1 LLVVVRKEQSL
12 SQKYLDLVGVIIVAI
27 DADQKVK
34 LINKRGCEILG
45 CKENEIVGKNWF
57 EKFVP
62 EKIRDTVKE
71 AFTKLM
77 AGEIKA
83 VEYFENPV
91 LAKSGEE
98 RMIAWHNAVLKDEE
112 GRITGTLSSGEDI
125 TERQRDEETLRRSE
139 AEIRAVLE
147 TVVDGIIT
155 IDEKGIVQS
164 FNPAAA
170 RIFGYSSDE
179 VIGQNI
185 AILMPE
191 PDGSQHD
198 DYLGNYLRTGEKKI
212 IGIGREVIG
221 KRKDGTTFPVYIA
234 VSEVHLGDEVK
245 FTGIVRDLT
254 EFKQMQEKVLQA
266 QSLATIGEMA
276 ASIAH
281 EIKNPLAGISGAIE
295 VLRDGLEAEDP
306 SREIMDEI
314 VGQVRRLDNRVRE
327 LLMLSKPWHP
337 EKQLCD
343 LRTLIEKVSARA
355 QEQESFA
362 QVQFILK
369 GKKAV
374 MAPVDPTFFE
384 QVLWNVLHNASQA
397 MPDGGEIRYS
407 FSQKEGF
414 VLLTVADTGAGIP
427 DHQLDR
433 IFRPF
438 YTTKTR
444 GTGLGLAICQKIMQ
458 AQGGSIVVSSEVG
471 RGTEVTLSF
480 PH

>member
-1 LLVVVRKEQSL
+1 MARKKQPVAQE
-12 SQKYLDLVGVIIVAI
+12 YLDLVGVIIVAI
-27 DADQKVK
+27 DADQRVK

-57 EKFVP
+57 ENFIP
-62 EKIRDTVKE
+62 ESVRDTVKE
-71 AFTKLM
+71 VFTKLM

-98 RMIAWHNAVLKDEE
+98 RKIAWHNAVLKDEE

-125 TERQRDEETLRRSE
+125 TERQRTEETLRRSE
-139 AEIRAVLE
+139 AEIRAVLD

-155 IDEKGIVQS
+155 ISGKGIVQS

-170 RIFGYSSDE
+170 KIFGYASNE
-179 VIGQNI
+179 VIGRNI

-191 PDGSQHD
+191 PDRSQHN
-198 DYLGNYLRTGEKKI
+198 DYLGNYLRSGEKKI
-212 IGIGREVIG
+212 IGSGREVIG
-221 KRKDGTTFPVYIA
+221 KRKDGTTFPMYLA
-234 VSEVHLGDEVK
+234 VSEVHAGDEVK

-254 EFKQMQEKVLQA
+254 DFKQMQEKVVQA

-281 EIKNPLAGISGAIE
+281 EIKNPLAGISGAIQ
-295 VLRDGLEAEDP
+295 VLKDGLEAGDP
-306 SREIMDEI
+306 RQEIMEEI
-314 VGQVRRLDNRVRE
+314 VSQVGRLDSRVRE
-327 LLMLSKPWHP
+327 LLMLSKPWQP
-337 EKQLCD
+337 EKQLYN
-343 LRTLIEKVSARA
+343 LQSLIEVISTAA
-355 QEQESFA
+355 QEQEDFA
-362 QVQFILK
+362 QVRFIFD
-369 GKKAV
+369 GEEEV
-374 MAPVDPTFFE
+374 MAPVDSTFFE
-384 QVLWNVLHNASQA
+384 QVLWNLLQNAADA

-414 VLLTVADTGAGIP
+414 VLLTVADTGTGIP
-427 DHQLDR
+427 ENQLDR

-438 YTTKTR
+438 FTTKTR
-444 GTGLGLAICQKIMQ
+444 GTGLGLAVCQKIMQ
-458 AQGGSIVVSSEVG
+458 AQGGSIAVSSEVG

-480 PH
+480 PY

>member
-1 LLVVVRKEQSL
+1 VATKEQRI

-27 DADQKVK
+27 DADERVK
-34 LINKRGCEILG
+34 LINKKGCEILG
-45 CKENEIVGKNWF
+45 YKEGEIVGKNWF
-57 EKFVP
+57 ENFIP
-62 EKIRDTVKE
+62 ERNRDTVRD

-77 AGEIKA
+77 AGKIQV
-83 VEYFENPV
+83 VEHFENPV

-98 RMIAWHNAVLKDEE
+98 RMIAWHNAVLDDEE
-112 GRITGTLSSGEDI
+112 GRITGTLSSGTDI
-125 TERQRDEETLRRSE
+125 TEHQQNEEILRRSE
-139 AEIRAVLE
+139 AEIRAVLD

-155 IDEKGIVQS
+155 IDHEGTIQS

-170 RIFGYSSDE
+170 RMFGYPSDE
-179 VIGQNI
+179 VIGQNL

-191 PDGSQHD
+191 PDSSQHD
-198 DYLGNYLRTGEKKI
+198 DYLGSYLHSGEKKI

-221 KRKDGTTFPVYIA
+221 RRKDGTTFPMYLA
-234 VSEVHLGDEVK
+234 VSEVHLRDEVR

-254 EFKQMQEKVLQA
+254 DFKQLQEKVLQA

-281 EIKNPLAGISGAIE
+281 EIKNPLAGISGAIQ
-295 VLRDGLEAEDP
+295 VLKDRLEAEDP
-306 SREIMDEI
+306 HREIMEEI
-314 VGQVRRLDNRVRE
+314 VSQVRRLDNRVRE
-327 LLMLSKPWHP
+327 LLMLSKPWQP

-343 LRTLIEKVSARA
+343 VRSLIEKISATA

-369 GKKAV
+369 GEKAV

-384 QVLWNVLHNASQA
+384 QVIWNVLHNASQA

-407 FSQKEGF
+407 FAQKDGF
-414 VLLTVADTGAGIP
+414 VLLTVADTGTGIP
-427 DHQLDR
+427 KHQQDR

-458 AQGGSIVVSSEVG
+458 AQGGSIAVSSEVG

>member
-1 LLVVVRKEQSL
+1 MATKEQRISE
-12 SQKYLDLVGVIIVAI
+12 KYLDLVGVIIVSI
-27 DADQKVK
+27 DADQKVN

-45 CKENEIVGKNWF
+45 YKESEIIGKNWF
-57 EKFVP
+57 ENFVP
-62 EKIRDTVKE
+62 ESVRDTVQE
-71 AFTKLM
+71 AFAKLM
-77 AGEIKA
+77 AGEIEA
-83 VEYFENPV
+83 VEHFENPV

-98 RMIAWHNAVLKDEE
+98 RMIAWHNAVLNDEE
-112 GRITGTLSSGEDI
+112 GRITGTLSSGKDI
-125 TERQRDEETLRRSE
+125 TEHQQNEEILRRSE
-139 AEIRAVLE
+139 AEIRAVLD

-155 IDEKGIVQS
+155 IDHEGTVQS

-170 RIFGYSSDE
+170 RIFGFSPDE
-179 VIGQNI
+179 VIGQNL

-191 PDGSQHD
+191 PDRTQHD
-198 DYLGNYLRTGEKKI
+198 DYVGSYLHSGEKKI
-212 IGIGREVIG
+212 IGLGREVIG
-221 KRKDGTTFPVYIA
+221 RRKDGTTFPMYLG
-234 VSEVHLGDEVK
+234 VSEVHLRDEVR

-254 EFKQMQEKVLQA
+254 DFKQLQEKVLQA

-281 EIKNPLAGISGAIE
+281 EIKNPLAGISGAIQ
-295 VLRDGLEAEDP
+295 VLKDGLEAEDP
-306 SREIMDEI
+306 HREIMEEI

-327 LLMLSKPWHP
+327 LLMLSKPWQP
-337 EKQLCD
+337 EKQLCN
-343 LRTLIEKVSARA
+343 LRSLIEEISATA

-362 QVQFILK
+362 RVQFIFK
-369 GKKAV
+369 GRKAV

-407 FSQKEGF
+407 FAQKDGF
-414 VLLTVADTGAGIP
+414 VLLTVADTGTGIP
-427 DHQLDR
+427 EHQQKR

-438 YTTKTR
+438 FTTKTR

-458 AQGGSIVVSSEVG
+458 AQGGSIAVSSEVG
-471 RGTEVTLSF
+471 RGTRVTLSF

>member
-1 LLVVVRKEQSL
+1 VAKKEQPV

-27 DADQKVK
+27 DADQKVN
-34 LINKRGCEILG
+34 LINKRGCEVLG
-45 CKENEIVGKNWF
+45 YKESEIVGKNWF
-57 EKFVP
+57 ENFIP
-62 EKIRDTVKE
+62 ERIRDTVTE
-71 AFTKLM
+71 AFAKLM
-77 AGEIKA
+77 TGEIQA

-125 TERQRDEETLRRSE
+125 TQRQRTEETLRRSE
-139 AEIRAVLE
+139 AEIRAVLD

-170 RIFGYSSDE
+170 RIFGYSSSE

-191 PDGSQHD
+191 PDRSQHN
-198 DYLGNYLRTGEKKI
+198 DYLSNYLRGGEKKI

-221 KRKDGTTFPVYIA
+221 KRKDGTTFPMYIA
-234 VSEVHLGDEVK
+234 VSEVHLGDEIK

-254 EFKQMQEKVLQA
+254 DFKQMQEKVLQS
-266 QSLATIGEMA
+266 QSLASIGEMA

-281 EIKNPLAGISGAIE
+281 EIKNPLAGISGAIQ
-295 VLRDGLEAEDP
+295 VLQDGLEAGDP
-306 SREIMDEI
+306 RQEIMEEI
-314 VGQVRRLDNRVRE
+314 VSQVRRLDSRVRE
-327 LLMLSKPWHP
+327 LLMLSKPWQP
-337 EKQLCD
+337 EKQLCN
-343 LRTLIEKVSARA
+343 LQSLIEVISATA
-355 QEQESFA
+355 QEHESFA
-362 QVQFILK
+362 QVEFLFE

-397 MPDGGEIRYS
+397 MPDGGEIRYC

-427 DHQLDR
+427 ENQLDR

-438 YTTKTR
+438 FTTKTR

>member
-1 LLVVVRKEQSL
+1 MVVKKEQPLSL
-12 SQKYLDLVGVIIVAI
+12 KYLDLVGVIIVAI

-34 LINKRGCEILG
+34 LINKKGCEVLG
-45 CKENEIVGKNWF
+45 YKESEIVGKNWF
-57 EKFVP
+57 EHFIP
-62 EKIRDTVKE
+62 EGMRDTVEE

-77 AGEIKA
+77 AGEIEA
-83 VEYFENPV
+83 SEYFENPV

-98 RMIAWHNAVLKDEE
+98 RMIAWHNAILKDEE

-125 TERQRDEETLRRSE
+125 TERQRNEETLRRSE
-139 AEIRAVLE
+139 AEIRAVLD
-147 TVVDGIIT
+147 TAVDGIIT
-155 IDEKGIVQS
+155 IDKRGILQS

-179 VIGQNI
+179 VIGQNLT
-185 AILMPE
+185 ILMPE
-191 PDGSQHD
+191 PDGSQHGE
-198 DYLGNYLRTGEKKI
+198 YLGSYLQSGERKI
-212 IGIGREVIG
+212 IGIGREVVG
-221 KRKDGTTFPVYIA
+221 QRKDGTTFPMYLA
-234 VSEVHLGDEVK
+234 VSEVHLRDEVK

-254 EFKQMQEKVLQA
+254 EFKQLQEKVLQA

-281 EIKNPLAGISGAIE
+281 EIKNPLAGISGAIQ
-295 VLRDGLEAEDP
+295 VLQDGLEAGDP
-306 SREIMDEI
+306 RQEIMEEI
-314 VGQVRRLDNRVRE
+314 VGQVRRLDSRVRE
-327 LLMLSKPWHP
+327 LLMLSKPWKP
-337 EKQLCD
+337 EKQLCN
-343 LRTLIEKVSARA
+343 LRSLLEGISASA

-362 QVQFILK
+362 RVEFIFK

-374 MAPVDPTFFE
+374 LVPVDPTFFE
-384 QVLWNVLHNASQA
+384 QVLWNVLHNATQA

-407 FSQKEGF
+407 FSQKEEF
-414 VLLTVADTGAGIP
+414 VHLTVADTGSGIP

-438 YTTKTR
+438 FTTKTR

-458 AQGGSIVVSSEVG
+458 AQGGSIAVSSEVG

>member
-1 LLVVVRKEQSL
+1 MVKKEQPL

-27 DADQKVK
+27 DADQRVK

-45 CKENEIVGKNWF
+45 CKEGEIVGKDWF
-57 EKFVP
+57 ENFIP
-62 EKIRDTVKE
+62 ESVRDTVKE
-71 AFTKLM
+71 AFAKLM

-98 RMIAWHNAVLKDEE
+98 RMIAWHNAVLDDEE
-112 GRITGTLSSGEDI
+112 GRITGTLSSGKDI
-125 TERQRDEETLRRSE
+125 TEHQQNEEILRRSE
-139 AEIRAVLE
+139 AEIRAVLD

-155 IDEKGIVQS
+155 IDEKGKIQS

-191 PDGSQHD
+191 PDHSQHD
-198 DYLGNYLRTGEKKI
+198 DYVSNYLRTGEKKI

-221 KRKDGTTFPVYIA
+221 KRKDGATFPMYLA
-234 VSEVHLGDEVK
+234 VSQVHSKEEVK
-245 FTGIVRDLT
+245 FTGIIRDLT
-254 EFKQMQEKVLQA
+254 DFKQMQEKLLQT

-295 VLRDGLEAEDP
+295 VLRDELGAEDP
-306 SREIMDEI
+306 RREIMEEV

-327 LLMLSKPWHP
+327 LLMLSKPWQP
-337 EKQLCD
+337 EKQLCN
-343 LRTLIEKVSARA
+343 LQSLIEEISATA
-355 QEQESFA
+355 QEQKSFA
-362 QVQFILK
+362 QVQFIFK

-374 MAPVDPTFFE
+374 RALVDPTFFE
-384 QVLWNVLHNASQA
+384 QVIWNVLHNASQA
-397 MPDGGEIRYS
+397 MPDGGKIRYR
-407 FSQKEGF
+407 FSQKEGL
-414 VLLTVADTGAGIP
+414 VLLTVSDTGTGIP
-427 DHQLDR
+427 EHHQDR

-438 YTTKTR
+438 FTTKTR

-458 AQGGSIVVSSEVG
+458 SQGGTISVSSEVG

>member
-1 LLVVVRKEQSL
+1 MAKKEQPL
-12 SQKYLDLVGVIIVAI
+12 AQKYLDLVGVIIVAI

-57 EKFVP
+57 ENFIP
-62 EKIRDTVKE
+62 ERIRDTVKE

-77 AGEIKA
+77 AGEIQA

-91 LAKSGEE
+91 LVKSGEE
-98 RMIAWHNAVLKDEE
+98 RVIAWHNAILKDEE

-125 TERQRDEETLRRSE
+125 TERQRTEETLRRSE
-139 AEIRAVLE
+139 AEIRAVLD

-170 RIFGYSSDE
+170 RIFGYSSNE
-179 VIGQNI
+179 VIGRNI

-191 PDGSQHD
+191 PDRSQHN
-198 DYLGNYLRTGEKKI
+198 DYLGNYLRSGEKKI
-212 IGIGREVIG
+212 IGSGREVIG
-221 KRKDGTTFPVYIA
+221 KRKDGTTFPMYLA
-234 VSEVHLGDEVK
+234 VSEVHAGDEVK

-254 EFKQMQEKVLQA
+254 DFKQMQEKVLQA

-281 EIKNPLAGISGAIE
+281 EIKNPLAGISGAIQ
-295 VLRDGLEAEDP
+295 VLKDGLEAGDP
-306 SREIMDEI
+306 RQEIMEEI
-314 VGQVRRLDNRVRE
+314 VSQVGRLDSRVRE
-327 LLMLSKPWHP
+327 LLMLSKPWQP
-337 EKQLCD
+337 EKQLYN
-343 LRTLIEKVSARA
+343 LQSLIEVISTAA
-355 QEQESFA
+355 QEQEDFA
-362 QVQFILK
+362 QVRFIFD
-369 GKKAV
+369 GEEEV
-374 MAPVDPTFFE
+374 MAPVDSTFFE
-384 QVLWNVLHNASQA
+384 QVLWNLLQNAADA

-414 VLLTVADTGAGIP
+414 VLLTVADTGTGIP
-427 DHQLDR
+427 ENQLDR

-438 YTTKTR
+438 FTTKTR
-444 GTGLGLAICQKIMQ
+444 GTGLGLAVCQKIMQ

-480 PH
+480 PY

>member
-1 LLVVVRKEQSL
+1 MAKKEKPL
-12 SQKYLDLVGVIIVAI
+12 AQKYLDLVGVVIVAI
-27 DADQKVK
+27 NADQKVT
-34 LINKRGCEILG
+34 LINKKGCEILG

-62 EKIRDTVKE
+62 ERIRDTVRE
-71 AFTKLM
+71 AFAKLM
-77 AGEIKA
+77 AGEIEA

-91 LAKSGEE
+91 LAKGGEE
-98 RMIAWHNAVLKDEE
+98 RMIAWHNAVLKDGE

-125 TERQRDEETLRRSE
+125 TERQRHEETLRRSE
-139 AEIRAVLE
+139 AEIRAVLD

-155 IDEKGIVQS
+155 IDEKGTIQS

-179 VIGQNI
+179 VIGQEI

-191 PDGSQHD
+191 TDGSQHH
-198 DYLGNYLRTGEKKI
+198 DYMGSYLRSGEKKI

-221 KRKDGTTFPVYIA
+221 KRKDGTTFPMYLA
-234 VSEVHLGDEVK
+234 VSEVHLRDEVK

-254 EFKQMQEKVLQA
+254 DFKQLQEKVLQA

-306 SREIMDEI
+306 SREIMDE
-314 VGQVRRLDNRVRE
+314 VVAQVRRLDNRVRE

-337 EKQLCD
+337 EKQLCN
-343 LRTLIEKVSARA
+343 LRTLIEKISVTA

-362 QVQFILK
+362 QVQFIFK

-384 QVLWNVLHNASQA
+384 QVIWNVLHNASQA

-407 FSQKEGF
+407 FRVKEGF
-414 VLLTVADTGAGIP
+414 VFLTVADTGTGIP
-427 DHQLDR
+427 EHQQDR

-438 YTTKTR
+438 FTTKTR
-444 GTGLGLAICQKIMQ
+444 GTGLGLAICRKIMQ
-458 AQGGSIVVSSEVG
+458 AQGGSIAVSSEVG
-471 RGTEVTLSF
+471 QGTAVTLSF

>member
-1 LLVVVRKEQSL
+1 VAKKEQPL

-27 DADQKVK
+27 DADQRVK

-45 CKENEIVGKNWF
+45 CKEGEIVGKDWF
-57 EKFVP
+57 ENFIP
-62 EKIRDTVKE
+62 ESVRDTVKE
-71 AFTKLM
+71 AFAKLM

-98 RMIAWHNAVLKDEE
+98 RMIAWHNAILNDEE
-112 GRITGTLSSGEDI
+112 GRITGTLSSGEDV
-125 TERQRDEETLRRSE
+125 TERQRHEETLR
-139 AEIRAVLE
+139 
-147 TVVDGIIT
+147 
-155 IDEKGIVQS
+155 DEKGTVQS

-179 VIGQNI
+179 VIGQKLT
-185 AILMPE
+185 ILMPE
-191 PDGSQHD
+191 PDGSQHG
-198 DYLGNYLRTGEKKI
+198 DYLGSYLQSGEKKI
-212 IGIGREVIG
+212 IGIGREVVG
-221 KRKDGTTFPVYIA
+221 QRKDGTIFPMYLA
-234 VSEVHLGDEVK
+234 VSEVHLRDEVK

-254 EFKQMQEKVLQA
+254 EFKQLQEKVLQA

-281 EIKNPLAGISGAIE
+281 EIKNPLAGISGAIQ
-295 VLRDGLEAEDP
+295 VLQDGLEAGDP
-306 SREIMDEI
+306 RQEIMEEI
-314 VGQVRRLDNRVRE
+314 VSQVRRLDSRVRE
-327 LLMLSKPWHP
+327 LLMLSKPWQP
-337 EKQLCD
+337 EKQLCN
-343 LRTLIEKVSARA
+343 LRSLLEGISASA

-362 QVQFILK
+362 RVEFIFK
-369 GKKAV
+369 RKKAV
-374 MAPVDPTFFE
+374 MVPVDPTFFE
-384 QVLWNVLHNASQA
+384 QVLWNVLHNATQA

-407 FSQKEGF
+407 FSQKEEF

-438 YTTKTR
+438 FTTKTR

-458 AQGGSIVVSSEVG
+458 AQGGSITVSSEVG

>member
-1 LLVVVRKEQSL
+1 MARKEQSL
-12 SQKYLDLVGVIIVAI
+12 SQEYLDLVGVIIVAL
-27 DADQKVK
+27 DADQKVN
-34 LINKRGCEILG
+34 LINKKGCEILG
-45 CKENEIVGKNWF
+45 CKESEIVGKNWF
-57 EKFVP
+57 ENFVP
-62 EKIRDTVKE
+62 ERIRDTVTE
-71 AFTKLM
+71 TFTKLM

-83 VEYFENPV
+83 VEHFENPV

-98 RMIAWHNAVLKDEE
+98 RIIAWHNAVLKDEE

-125 TERQRDEETLRRSE
+125 TERQQNEETLRRSE
-139 AEIRAVLE
+139 AEIRAVLD
-147 TVVDGIIT
+147 TVVDGIVT
-155 IDEKGIVQS
+155 INEKGIVQS

-185 AILMPE
+185 AMLMPE
-191 PDGSQHD
+191 VDRSQH
-198 DYLGNYLRTGEKKI
+198 GNYVSSYLHSGEKKI
-212 IGIGREVIG
+212 IGIGREVTG
-221 KRKDGTTFPVYIA
+221 ERKDGTTFPMYLA
-234 VSEVHLGDEVK
+234 VSEVDSGDEVK

-254 EFKQMQEKVLQA
+254 DFKRLQEKVLQA

-281 EIKNPLAGISGAIE
+281 EIKNPLAGISGAIQ
-295 VLRDGLEAEDP
+295 VLKDGLEAGDP
-306 SREIMDEI
+306 RQEIMEEI

-327 LLMLSKPWHP
+327 LLMLSKPWQP
-337 EKQLCD
+337 EKQLCN
-343 LRTLIEKVSARA
+343 LRSLIEGISATA

-362 QVQFILK
+362 RVEFIFE
-369 GKKAV
+369 GEEVV

-384 QVLWNVLHNASQA
+384 QVLWNLLHNASQA

-407 FSQKEGF
+407 FRQKEEF
-414 VLLTVADTGAGIP
+414 VFLTVADTGAGIP
-427 DHQLDR
+427 DYQLDR

-438 YTTKTR
+438 FTTKTR

-458 AQGGSIVVSSEVG
+458 AQGGSISVSSEVG

>member
-1 LLVVVRKEQSL
+1 VTHQEQKL
-12 SQKYLDLVGVIIVAI
+12 AQQYLDLVGAIVVAI
-27 DADQKVK
+27 GVDQRVD
-34 LINKRGCEILG
+34 LINRRGCEILG
-45 CKENEIVGKNWF
+45 CEENEILGKNWF
-57 EKFVP
+57 ENFIP
-62 EKIRDTVKE
+62 EGIRDTVKE
-71 AFTKLM
+71 AFAKLM
-77 AGEIKA
+77 AGEIQA

-112 GRITGTLSSGEDI
+112 GRIIGTLSSGEDV
-125 TERQRDEETLRRSE
+125 TQRQRTEETLRRSE
-139 AEIRAVLE
+139 AEIRAVLD

-170 RIFGYSSDE
+170 RIFGYSSNE

-191 PDGSQHD
+191 PDHSQHD
-198 DYLGNYLRTGEKKI
+198 DYLSHYLRSGEKKI

-221 KRKDGTTFPVYIA
+221 KRKDGTTFPMYLA
-234 VSEVHLGDEVK
+234 VSDVHLGDEIK

-254 EFKQMQEKVLQA
+254 DFKQMQEKVLQT

-281 EIKNPLAGISGAIE
+281 EIKNPLAGISGAIQ
-295 VLRDGLEAEDP
+295 VLQDGLEAGDP
-306 SREIMDEI
+306 RQEIMKEI
-314 VGQVRRLDNRVRE
+314 VSQVRRLDSRVRE
-327 LLMLSKPWHP
+327 LLMLSRPWQP
-337 EKQLCD
+337 EKQLCN
-343 LRTLIEKVSARA
+343 LQSLIEVISSSA
-355 QEQESFA
+355 QEQEAFA
-362 QVQFILK
+362 EIRFIFD
-369 GKKAV
+369 GEEEV

-384 QVLWNVLHNASQA
+384 QVLWNLLHNAADA

-407 FSQKEGF
+407 FSQKEGL
-414 VLLTVADTGAGIP
+414 VLLTVADTGTGIP
-427 DHQLDR
+427 ENQLER

-438 YTTKTR
+438 FTTKTR

-458 AQGGSIVVSSEVG
+458 AQGGSIAVSSEVG

>member
-1 LLVVVRKEQSL
+1 MARKKQPVAQE
-12 SQKYLDLVGVIIVAI
+12 YLDLVGVIIVAI
-27 DADQKVK
+27 DADQRVK

-57 EKFVP
+57 ENFIP
-62 EKIRDTVKE
+62 ESVRDTVKE
-71 AFTKLM
+71 VFTKLM

-98 RMIAWHNAVLKDEE
+98 RKIAWHNAVLKDEE

-125 TERQRDEETLRRSE
+125 TERQRTEETLRRSE
-139 AEIRAVLE
+139 AEIRAVLD

-155 IDEKGIVQS
+155 ISGKGIVQS

-170 RIFGYSSDE
+170 KIFGYASNE
-179 VIGQNI
+179 VIGRNI

-191 PDGSQHD
+191 PDRSQHN
-198 DYLGNYLRTGEKKI
+198 DYLGNYLRSGEKKI
-212 IGIGREVIG
+212 IGSGREVIG
-221 KRKDGTTFPVYIA
+221 KRKDGTTFPMYLA
-234 VSEVHLGDEVK
+234 VSEVHAGDEVK

-254 EFKQMQEKVLQA
+254 DFKQMQEKVVQA

-281 EIKNPLAGISGAIE
+281 EIKNPLAGISGAIQ
-295 VLRDGLEAEDP
+295 VLQDGLEAGDP
-306 SREIMDEI
+306 RQEIMEEI
-314 VGQVRRLDNRVRE
+314 VSQVGRLDSRVRE
-327 LLMLSKPWHP
+327 LLMLSKPWQP
-337 EKQLCD
+337 EKQLYN
-343 LRTLIEKVSARA
+343 LQSLIEVISTAA
-355 QEQESFA
+355 QEQEDFA
-362 QVQFILK
+362 QVRFIFD
-369 GKKAV
+369 GEEEV
-374 MAPVDPTFFE
+374 MAPVDSTFFE
-384 QVLWNVLHNASQA
+384 QVLWNLLQNAADA

-414 VLLTVADTGAGIP
+414 VLLTVADTGTGIP
-427 DHQLDR
+427 ENQLDR

-438 YTTKTR
+438 FTTKTR
-444 GTGLGLAICQKIMQ
+444 GTGLGLAVCQKIMQ
-458 AQGGSIVVSSEVG
+458 AQGGSIAVSSEVG

-480 PH
+480 PY